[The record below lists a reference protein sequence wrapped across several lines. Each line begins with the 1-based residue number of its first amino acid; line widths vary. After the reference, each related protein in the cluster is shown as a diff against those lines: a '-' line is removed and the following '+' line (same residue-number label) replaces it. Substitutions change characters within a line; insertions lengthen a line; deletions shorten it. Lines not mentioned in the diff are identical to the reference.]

1 MNQQLAR
8 TGGTSQ
14 FGNTQTT
21 ITQRSTVAQNFAKPK
36 RKKRGDRGKQNH
48 EEKEFADLTTK
59 KNLVNVQ
66 SKLDRGMSEL

>member
-1 MNQQLAR
+1 MNQLAR

-36 RKKRGDRGKQNH
+36 RKKKQQSGKQ
-48 EEKEFADLTTK
+48 
-59 KNLVNVQ
+59 
-66 SKLDRGMSEL
+66 